1 MSSHRFI
8 LMFLAWLSVI
18 ANAQITSP
26 VQNPDNSV
34 TLYFSVPEAD
44 DVELR
49 GDIPTGGLSIRPGI
63 GRLKIRNDIELH
75 QENDTLWTYTT
86 RPLEP
91 DMYLY
96 YYKVD
101 GEEDGDS
108 LDSFN
113 PNVVRDIDHYYNYFI
128 IPGGVA
134 DYYIEKD
141 VPHGNVSKVWY
152 PSTVEGMAKR
162 RMTVYTPPSYSDTS
176 QRFPVLYLLHGT
188 GGDENSWCDCGRAI
202 QIVDNMIAEGKVCP
216 MIVVMPNGDITL
228 DAAPGESPYMDA
240 KPSNNNLASQ
250 YGIFESK
257 FMNDI
262 VRYID
267 THYRTIPNLENRAIA
282 GLSLGGMQTLFITA
296 NNPKDFSYIGLFSPQ
311 IKPSF
316 SGGIGSQIKNV
327 RSTISKIK
335 QIFSNLRNEGNE
347 QYSSSERDSS
357 IKVYDDIEW
366 KMDNLFL
373 SPPRYYYIAVGK
385 DDFVKKPIDDF
396 VIRLK
401 NKQYPINYTVTEGA
415 HKWSNWRKYLV
426 EFLPHLFQ

>member
-1 MSSHRFI
+1 MSSHRIIYIIF
-8 LMFLAWLSVI
+8 AWLSLS
-18 ANAQITSP
+18 ARAQITSP
-26 VQNPDNSV
+26 VLNPDHSV

-49 GDIPTGGLSIRPGI
+49 GDVPTGGLSIRSGI
-63 GRLKIRNDIELH
+63 GKFKIRNDIELH

-91 DMYLY
+91 DMYMY

-108 LDSFN
+108 LDPFN
-113 PNVVRDIDHYYNYFI
+113 PNVVRDIDHYYSYFI
-128 IPGGVA
+128 IPGGVS
-134 DYYIEKD
+134 DYYID
-141 VPHGNVSKVWY
+141 RNVPHGNVEKVWC
-152 PSTVEGMAKR
+152 PSSVQGMAQR
-162 RMTVYTPPSYSDTS
+162 RMTVYTPPAYCDTS
-176 QRFPVLYLLHGT
+176 RLFPVLYLLHGT

-240 KPSNNNLASQ
+240 KPSSNNLASQ

-262 VRYID
+262 VGYVD
-267 THYRTIPNLENRAIA
+267 SHYRTIPNRESRAIA

-296 NNPKDFSYIGLFSPQ
+296 NNPNDFSYIGLFSPQ
-311 IKPSF
+311 IKPTF
-316 SGGIGSQIKNV
+316 TGGIGSQVKAV
-327 RSTISKIK
+327 RSTISKFK
-335 QIFSNLRNEGNE
+335 QILSSFRNEGND
-347 QYSSSERDSS
+347 QNASSERDIS
-357 IKVYDDIEW
+357 IKIYDDIDT
-366 KMDNLFL
+366 KMDSLFSNL
-373 SPPRYYYIAVGK
+373 PRCYYIAVGK
-385 DDFVKKPIDDF
+385 DDFVKKPVDEF
-396 VIRLK
+396 ANRLK
-401 NKQYPINYTVTEGA
+401 NKNYPINYTVTDGT

-426 EFLPHLFQ
+426 EFLPQLFH